1 MSCFTEG
8 RRTAMRRVTPVVV
21 CTLLLFLLP
30 GLVGCGIFR
39 DRKDDYMRAK
49 QDKPLEIPPQLSSA
63 AIQDL
68 YVVPEIKTRAVLPE
82 TFEIPRPAPLI
93 AEKSP
98 DVVRIQSL
106 GADRWILA
114 NVSPSQLWPQLRH
127 FLLSNKFAIA
137 KEQGNRGVIETRW
150 SIPSADSKK
159 LERYHI
165 KVEPGVQRNSAEVHV
180 RQIEKPRSDM
190 TDKAFA
196 VVSDNIDR
204 ERWFTDEL
212 SQYLAN
218 NVGTTSVSRLAL
230 DIGSESKLRAVR
242 DEKGYMK
249 LIIKLPYNRAWA
261 SVHRA
266 LEKADFKVDDINREQ
281 GVYYIQYWPAPTEDD
296 RPNWFFRLFGAKMP
310 ETGDVDYARERYT
323 LEVREKQNSVEL
335 VLHQDDDDFKPIE
348 AEKLLNLIKG
358 YLT

>member
-1 MSCFTEG
+1 MS
-8 RRTAMRRVTPVVV
+8 RVLVYSLVLV
-21 CTLLLFLLP
+21 LLP
-30 GLVGCGIFR
+30 SMVGCSIFR
-39 DRKDDYMRAK
+39 DRKDDYMRAEK
-49 QDKPLEIPPQLSSA
+49 DKPLQLPADLDSA

-68 YVVPEIKTRAVLPE
+68 YVVPDIKTRAVLPE

-98 DVVRIQSL
+98 DVVRIHSL

-127 FLLSNKFAIA
+127 FLLSNKFSIV
-137 KEQGNRGVIETRW
+137 KEQGNRGVIETGW
-150 SIPSADSKK
+150 SIIAADNAK

-180 RQIEKPRSDM
+180 RQIEKAR
-190 TDKAFA
+190 TDSTEKAFA
-196 VVSDNIDR
+196 VVSDNIER
-204 ERWFTDEL
+204 ERLFTDEL
-212 SQYLAN
+212 SQFLAN

-242 DEKGYMK
+242 DETGYMR
-249 LIIKLPYNRAWA
+249 LIVKLPYNRAWA
-261 SVHRA
+261 SVQRA
-266 LEKADFKVDDINREQ
+266 LEKAQFKIDDINREQ
-281 GVYYIQYWPAPTEDD
+281 GVYYVHYWPAPTEDD
-296 RPNWFFRLFGAKMP
+296 RPNWFFRMFGAGMP
-310 ETGDVDYARERYT
+310 ETADVDYARESYVV
-323 LEVREKQNSVEL
+323 EVKERRDGAEL
-335 VLHQDDDDFKPIE
+335 VLHQEGDDFKPLE